1 MDKETNSRGRAL
13 VVPVAVVAGLGM
25 AGVGLALSGVARAAT
40 TDVRSST
47 DTLNVNV
54 QLSCTFN
61 SVENKTYTGSANN
74 GAEVGNFNDSGAHEF
89 NFSCNDKDGYTVSA
103 TPYDLEATGIE
114 DVIAYTDSYAPSGA
128 NGMWTAA
135 ISSNTAGVT
144 VTPVVPVGGGTII
157 SASSNTAAGGTT
169 FTATY
174 SAYVG
179 TEMPAGTYSGTIVYT
194 LISPGLSNGGGSG
207 TGSGEINQNDNG
219 GGSGTGENGGGNGN
233 GNNGG
238 GSGTNDDNSGSGTGD
253 SGGTN
258 SGDPNDAQNGTQ
270 SLTPQTLNSTY
281 NTYNTTNTYNTNNY
295 SGGGTSTPIAAT
307 TQGTTSG
314 SGSSATNSNSSNKT
328 GTGDNYE
335 KPLGV
340 TTGTTK
346 TTSES
351 SGMDPMPIIVGG
363 ALAAA
368 GVVAVVLAK
377 KDKEEE
383 KE

>member
-207 TGSGEINQNDNG
+207 TGSGEINQNDM
-219 GGSGTGENGGGNGN
+219 
-233 GNNGG
+233 
-238 GSGTNDDNSGSGTGD
+238 
-253 SGGTN
+253 
-258 SGDPNDAQNGTQ
+258 A
-270 SLTPQTLNSTY
+270 
-281 NTYNTTNTYNTNNY
+281 
-295 SGGGTSTPIAAT
+295 
-307 TQGTTSG
+307 
-314 SGSSATNSNSSNKT
+314 
-328 GTGDNYE
+328 
-335 KPLGV
+335 
-340 TTGTTK
+340 
-346 TTSES
+346 
-351 SGMDPMPIIVGG
+351 
-363 ALAAA
+363 
-368 GVVAVVLAK
+368 VVAVLVKMVGATATAIMVVARVQMMIIQVRVLEIRAVPTLAILTTRK
-377 KDKEEE
+377 MAHKVSRRKL
-383 KE
+383 